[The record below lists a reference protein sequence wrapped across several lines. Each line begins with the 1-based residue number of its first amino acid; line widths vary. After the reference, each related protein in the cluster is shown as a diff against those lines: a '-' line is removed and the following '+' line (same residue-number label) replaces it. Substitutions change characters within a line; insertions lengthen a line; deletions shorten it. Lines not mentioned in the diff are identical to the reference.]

1 MTVGL
6 YLSRLVGGRILA
18 VLAGFV
24 VLGLSLDLLE
34 TSAELIDGHGLAG
47 LGSYALLRAP
57 LILLTVFPLG
67 VLVGAAL
74 AFLALAARSEMV
86 VLRAAGIN
94 TVRILLRLVPLMILC
109 GVLQSQLAARL
120 GPVAEQALVTRF
132 PELTESREIDR
143 EVWLRD
149 WQAIIRIGGA
159 SADAAVLRQVSVF
172 ETDADGELQRR
183 IDAAV
188 ARYDGDAWHLEGA
201 SVRRI
206 GAAPEPVPGGMRW
219 RTRLTPAGV
228 LGAARRPDL
237 VSADEVRQI
246 LAGERPGARGTPYYL
261 VQLWRS
267 YAALLVPAVM
277 LLFAALAGFGLARSG
292 GGARYVALGLAGG
305 ALFVLV
311 DGVFASLG
319 QAGAMRAALAAF
331 IAPAVFFVV
340 GLWSIV
346 VIEE

>member
-1 MTVGL
+1 MTMGW
-6 YLSRLVGGRILA
+6 YLTRLVGGRILG

-34 TSAELIDGHGLAG
+34 TSAELIEDHGLAG
-47 LGSYALLRAP
+47 LGEYALLRAP
-57 LILLTVFPLG
+57 LVLLTVLPLG
-67 VLVGAAL
+67 ILVGAAL

-86 VLRAAGIN
+86 VLRAAGLN
-94 TVRILLRLVPLMILC
+94 TVRILLLLVPLMILC
-109 GVLQSQLAARL
+109 GVLQNQLAARF
-120 GPVAEQALVTRF
+120 GPQAEQALVARF
-132 PELTESREIDR
+132 PGLFQGRAIEH

-159 SADAAVLRQVSVF
+159 SADASVLRDVSIF
-172 ETDADGELQRR
+172 ETAPDGALLRR
-183 IDAAV
+183 IDAAT
-188 ARYDGDAWHLEGA
+188 ARYDGEAWRLEDIT
-201 SVRRI
+201 VRVVNSP
-206 GAAPEPVPGGMRW
+206 PEELAVMRW

-237 VSADEVRQI
+237 VSAEDVRRI

-261 VQLWRS
+261 VQLWRG
-267 YAALLVPAVM
+267 YAAFLVPPVM
-277 LLFAALAGFGLARSG
+277 VLFAAMASFGLARSG

-305 ALFVLV
+305 ALFVLA
-311 DGVFASLG
+311 DGVFTSLG
-319 QAGAMRAALAAF
+319 QVGAMRAALAAF
-331 IAPAVFFVV
+331 IAPAIFFVI